1 MDVGTLISRVRKLE
15 ITTRGLT
22 RHLFSGKYHAAFKG
36 KGMSFSEV
44 RNYTLGDD
52 VRNIDWNVTARTL
65 ETHVKIF
72 EEERELTVVLLIDLS
87 ASSFFGSG
95 EVFKNQLITEIAA
108 LLAYSAISNQ
118 DKVGAVL
125 FTEQIESYIP
135 PQKGRKVLLKI
146 IRELI
151 HRTQVKGGTEIGR
164 ALRYLYNIEKKRSIV
179 FLLSDFMDRDYEQA
193 LTMVSKKHDVIGIQI
208 FDLREADLTDMG
220 LVRFRDAE
228 TGETRLADTGCAQF
242 RADYARMY
250 KERVEHVKQT
260 FSRAGADLIRISTSD
275 DYVKILAGFFNRRSG
290 K

>member
-44 RNYTLGDD
+44 RNYTFGDD

-72 EEERELTVVLLIDLS
+72 EEERELTVVLLLDMS
-87 ASSFFGSG
+87 ASSFLGSG

-135 PQKGRKVLLKI
+135 PQKGKKVLLKI

-151 HRTQVKGGTEIGR
+151 QSTQVKGGTRIGQ
-164 ALRYLYNIEKKRSIV
+164 ALQYLYNIEKKRSIV
-179 FLLSDFMDRDYEQA
+179 FLLSDFLDRNYEQA
-193 LTMVSKKHDVIGIQI
+193 LTMVAKKHDVIGVQI
-208 FDLREADLTDMG
+208 FDAREAGLNDMG

-228 TGETRLADTGCAQF
+228 TGETRLADTGSAAF
-242 RADYARMY
+242 RAEYARVFN
-250 KERVEHVKQT
+250 ERAERLKQT
-260 FSRAGADLIRISTSD
+260 FSRAGADLIRISTGD
-275 DYVKILAGFFNRRSG
+275 DYVKILAGFFNRRIG